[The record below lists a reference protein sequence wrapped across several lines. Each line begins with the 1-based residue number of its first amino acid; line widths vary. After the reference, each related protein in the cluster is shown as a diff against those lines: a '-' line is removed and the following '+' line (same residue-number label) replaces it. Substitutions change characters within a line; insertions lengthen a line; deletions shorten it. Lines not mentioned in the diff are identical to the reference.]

1 MEHPVKGVWEEVDQ
15 GWTERPVGK
24 VRRNLHWWVAVGMG
38 LGLLAGFLVQNLLFE
53 RVEASPVPPS
63 SQESGDAQ
71 HPALEPSIAE
81 LHQELQREQLADPSP
96 VPAAPLPVPM
106 DEGKSGA
113 MADVQRLA
121 HMEED
126 KKQALIASSRMIAIN
141 RTMAGNPEQVGP
153 DPTPVDH
160 AEPVLPAGIS
170 AIPAGLTA
178 GPKTPSPAA
187 NSASGKAN
195 DQAPAVPLTPVPP
208 ASSCLVMEG
217 TLIPA
222 VLLTQVN
229 SDLPGMLTAQVTE
242 DVYDSVHG
250 DYLAI
255 PKGSRLIGEYR
266 SHIVAGQDRIMALF
280 HRLILP
286 GGESFT
292 LDQMQA
298 ADSEGQ
304 TGMKDQVDNRF
315 WTRFGG
321 QFMTAGL
328 ARIVSPPEGGV
339 MVLGGMGNTLA
350 TDAAGQILV
359 NAASVGFAQ
368 SAMVGPVIM
377 IHKGYPFVI
386 TVNRDMD
393 FSSLMPEIRH

>member
-1 MEHPVKGVWEEVDQ
+1 MEHSGKGVWEEVDQ
-15 GWTERPVGK
+15 GQAERPVGK
-24 VRRNLHWWVAVGMG
+24 VRRHLHWWVAVG
-38 LGLLAGFLVQNLLFE
+38 LGVGVLGGFLAQNLLFE
-53 RVEASPVPPS
+53 HVEASPVSPS
-63 SQESGDAQ
+63 SSETGDARSER
-71 HPALEPSIAE
+71 EPSLAE
-81 LHQELQREQLADPSP
+81 LHQELQREQLADPA
-96 VPAAPLPVPM
+96 PALVTPLPAPV
-106 DEGKSGA
+106 DKGKSRA
-113 MADVQRLA
+113 MADVQQLA

-126 KKQALIASSRMIAIN
+126 KKLALIASSRMLAIN
-141 RTMAGNPEQVGP
+141 RTMTGTFEQTGP
-153 DPTPVDH
+153 DSVPTDH
-160 AEPVLPAGIS
+160 SEPVLPAGIS

-178 GPKTPSPAA
+178 GSKAPPPTATP
-187 NSASGKAN
+187 ASGKAH
-195 DQAPAVPLTPVPP
+195 DPAPATPLLPILP
-208 ASSCLVMEG
+208 ASPCLVMEG

-266 SHIVAGQDRIMALF
+266 SHIVAGQDRIMAMF

-286 GGESFT
+286 GGESFS

-304 TGMKDQVDNRF
+304 MGMKDQVDNRF

-368 SAMVGPVIM
+368 NAVVGPVIM
-377 IHKGYPFVI
+377 IRKGYPFVI

-393 FSSLMPEIRH
+393 FSSLIPETLR

>member
-1 MEHPVKGVWEEVDQ
+1 MEHPGKVGWEEVDQ
-15 GWTERPVGK
+15 GLAERPVGK

-38 LGLLAGFLVQNLLFE
+38 LGVLGGFLVQNLLFE
-53 RVEASPVPPS
+53 RVVASPMSPS
-63 SQESGDAQ
+63 SQEAGDGHA
-71 HPALEPSIAE
+71 ALEPSIAE
-81 LHQELQREQLADPSP
+81 LHQELQREQLADPTPAPVTS
-96 VPAAPLPVPM
+96 VPAPV
-106 DEGKSGA
+106 DRGKSRA
-113 MADVQRLA
+113 MADVQQLA

-126 KKQALIASSRMIAIN
+126 KRQALIASSRMLAIN
-141 RTMAGNPEQVGP
+141 RTTTGNLEQAG
-153 DPTPVDH
+153 PVSVPADH
-160 AEPVLPAGIS
+160 SEPVLPAGIS
-170 AIPAGLTA
+170 AIPAGLAA
-178 GPKTPSPAA
+178 GPKTSPPSAVPASGQTHDPVPAA
-187 NSASGKAN
+187 
-195 DQAPAVPLTPVPP
+195 PLIPVLP
-208 ASSCLVMEG
+208 ASPCLVMEG

-266 SHIVAGQDRIMALF
+266 SHIVAGQYRIMALF

-286 GGESFT
+286 RGESFS

-304 TGMKDQVDNRF
+304 SGMKDQVDNRF

-368 SAMVGPVIM
+368 NAVVGPVIM
-377 IHKGYPFVI
+377 IRKGYPFVI

-393 FSSLMPEIRH
+393 FSALVPEPQR